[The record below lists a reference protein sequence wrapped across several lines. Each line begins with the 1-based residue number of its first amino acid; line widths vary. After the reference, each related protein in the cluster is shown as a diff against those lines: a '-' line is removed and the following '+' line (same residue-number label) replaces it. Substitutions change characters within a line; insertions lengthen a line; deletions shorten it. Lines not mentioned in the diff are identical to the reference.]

1 MHRLLILVA
10 AIAVLLGIAAPAA
23 LAAEPAASSRSFVLS
38 VDRDVDVPAGDHIE
52 TLVVVRGDANV
63 AGSVDSL
70 VIVDGTATLTAATA
84 GSLVVVNGTADLGSG
99 STVTG
104 DVRTYSGTVNRA
116 SDAVVGGTVRAAD
129 TDLAAFA
136 LLLIPLFLVLLVGF
150 GVAALAVA
158 LLVAA
163 FGARQVR
170 RAESLISDEPGT
182 VLVAGIVGSVV
193 LPILALLATVTIVG
207 APLGPRRA
215 VPGPAHAGLH
225 RLDRGRHLD
234 RRLDPR
240 TLRRPARRAALR
252 RGRRRGV
259 DPGARRHRAVRQRD
273 RDAVRVRRPAG
284 HRVADPPP
292 AHGVDRRRGP
302 QPADPQRGLGMGPA
316 ESRTRRMR
324 RSSVSRSLVRPPRR
338 RASRRAFRRVIGSRR

>member
-10 AIAVLLGIAAPAA
+10 AVAVLLGIAAPAA
-23 LAAEPAASSRSFVLS
+23 LAAEPTSSSRSFVLS
-38 VDRDVDVPAGDHIE
+38 VDRDVDVPVGDHIE

-70 VIVDGTATLTAATA
+70 VVVDGTATLTAATA
-84 GSLVVVNGTADLGSG
+84 GSLVVVNGTADLGAG

-104 DVRTYSGTVNRA
+104 DVRTYSGSVNRA
-116 SDAVVGGTVRAAD
+116 SDAIVGGTVRAAD

-150 GVAALAVA
+150 GLAGLAVA

-170 RAESLISDEPGT
+170 QAESLISDEPGT

-207 APLGPRRA
+207 APIGLGALFLVLPALAFIGWIVAAIWIGDWILGRSGGPRAERPYA
-215 VPGPAHAGLH
+215 AAIVGVLILALAGIL
-225 RLDRGRHLD
+225 
-234 RRLDPR
+234 PFVSAIA
-240 TLRRPARRAALR
+240 TLFGFGAL
-252 RGRRRGV
+252 
-259 DPGARRHRAVRQRD
+259 
-273 RDAVRVRRPAG
+273 
-284 HRVADPPP
+284 
-292 AHGVDRRRGP
+292 
-302 QPADPQRGLGMGPA
+302 
-316 ESRTRRMR
+316 
-324 RSSVSRSLVRPPRR
+324 LVIAWRILRPPT
-338 RASRRAFRRVIGSRR
+338 ASIGAAAPTQPMPSAS

>member
-10 AIAVLLGIAAPAA
+10 AVAVLLGIAAPAA
-23 LAAEPAASSRSFVLS
+23 LAAEPTSSSRSFVLS
-38 VDRDVDVPAGDHIE
+38 VDRDVDVPVGDHIE
-52 TLVVVRGDANV
+52 TLVVVRGDANI
-63 AGSVDSL
+63 AGSVDNL
-70 VIVDGTATLTAATA
+70 VVVDGTATLTAATA
-84 GSLVVVNGTADLGSG
+84 GSLVVVNGTADLGAG

-104 DVRTYSGTVNRA
+104 DVRTYSGSINRA
-116 SDAVVGGTVRAAD
+116 SNAIVGGTVRAAD

-207 APLGPRRA
+207 APIGLGALFLVLPALAFIGWIVAAIWIGDWILGRSGGPRAERPYA
-215 VPGPAHAGLH
+215 AAIVGVLILALAGIVPFVSAIA
-225 RLDRGRHLD
+225 
-234 RRLDPR
+234 
-240 TLRRPARRAALR
+240 TLFGFGAL
-252 RGRRRGV
+252 
-259 DPGARRHRAVRQRD
+259 
-273 RDAVRVRRPAG
+273 
-284 HRVADPPP
+284 
-292 AHGVDRRRGP
+292 
-302 QPADPQRGLGMGPA
+302 
-316 ESRTRRMR
+316 
-324 RSSVSRSLVRPPRR
+324 LVIAWRILRPPT
-338 RASRRAFRRVIGSRR
+338 ASIGAAAPTQTMPSAS